1 MKKVFFYLFT
11 DPDKAVP
18 LRQHEY
24 LACQKAF
31 EAWQQN
37 LRTLMVCQSK
47 EQAEKIDEYLWQ
59 FDTSRFLPH
68 NLVGEGPQFGAPVE
82 ICWLGCRGS
91 GVRQLLINLQDE
103 LIDVAVM
110 FNDVVDFV
118 PFEEKDKMLARKRYK
133 AYKNLGFNLKT
144 IQVAPVQ

>member
-1 MKKVFFYLFT
+1 MKKVLFYLFT
-11 DPDKAVP
+11 EPDKAGS

-37 LRTLMVCQSK
+37 LRILIVCQSK

-68 NLVGEGPQFGAPVE
+68 NLVGEGPHGGAPVE
-82 ICWLGCRGS
+82 ICWPGCRGS

-110 FNDVVDFV
+110 FNDIVDFV
-118 PFEEKDKMLARKRYK
+118 PFEEKDKILARTRYK

-144 IQVAPVQ
+144 IQVAPVR